1 MEYLIA
7 KKEVKSIM
15 SKSNLPVCDFSVN
28 PYLGCLHACKY
39 CYASFMKRFSNHKEP
54 WGEFLDV
61 KYWPEIKNP
70 QKYNGK
76 SLFISSVTD
85 PYQPIEAEYE
95 RTKVLLEQLEGS
107 DINLSI
113 ATKSDLILRDL
124 DLLKTFPEVRVSFSI
139 NTLDENFKNDM
150 DDAVSIKR
158 RLKAM
163 KTLYDEGIRTTC
175 FISPIFPVITD
186 VPAIINET
194 KDYCNLIWLENLNLR
209 GNYKSVILNYIKENY
224 PELTP
229 LYNEI
234 YNKRDRSYWEKL
246 NEELKAYCEEINL
259 LYVRDDDSI
268 KRPFNEP
275 PIVVNYFYHE
285 EITKTAKKK
294 RKNNH

>member
-1 MEYLIA
+1 MEYLIV

-194 KDYCNLIWLENLNLR
+194 KDYCN
-209 GNYKSVILNYIKENY
+209 
-224 PELTP
+224 
-229 LYNEI
+229 
-234 YNKRDRSYWEKL
+234 
-246 NEELKAYCEEINL
+246 
-259 LYVRDDDSI
+259 
-268 KRPFNEP
+268 
-275 PIVVNYFYHE
+275 
-285 EITKTAKKK
+285 
-294 RKNNH
+294 